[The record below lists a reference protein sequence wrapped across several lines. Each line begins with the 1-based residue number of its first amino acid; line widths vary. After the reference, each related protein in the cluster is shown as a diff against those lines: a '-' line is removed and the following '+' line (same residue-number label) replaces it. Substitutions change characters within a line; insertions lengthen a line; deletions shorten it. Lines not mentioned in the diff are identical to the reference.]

1 MKRVVCWLS
10 AIGLCLLLVGLGL
23 SALGMKLGATVQ
35 GLHYDRENGFVV
47 DYGGEDTENDRLP
60 DAESITALNLDL
72 GGADCRIETGRA
84 FDLSCDD
91 RVVTSVE
98 DGVLSVTVP
107 NQLRWK
113 DVGTIVLTIPA
124 GFRFTDVTITYGAGD
139 LNVSG
144 LETENLTVTGG
155 AGDADLED
163 VVAGTCDLS
172 IGVGEL
178 ELSGDIQREA
188 RLECGVGELDLT
200 LTGSEDDWDYD
211 LRCGLGELRFGETV
225 SMDFSGTAQRQ
236 DDRGKTLTAQC
247 GVGELHIEFD

>member
-1 MKRVVCWLS
+1 MKRVVCWMT

-47 DYGGEDTENDRLP
+47 DYGGKDAENDRLP
-60 DAESITALNLDL
+60 DAETITALNLDL
-72 GGADCRIETGRA
+72 GGADCRIETGSA
-84 FDLSCDD
+84 FALSCDD

-124 GFRFTDVTITYGAGD
+124 DFRFTDVTITYGAGD

-155 AGDADLED
+155 AGEADLED
-163 VVAGTCDLS
+163 VVAGICDLS

-178 ELSGDIQREA
+178 ELSG
-188 RLECGVGELDLT
+188 VGELDLT
-200 LTGSEDDWDYD
+200 LTGTEDDWDYD
-211 LRCGLGELRFGETV
+211 LRCGLGDLRFGETV

-236 DDRGKTLTAQC
+236 DGREKTLTAQC